1 MHGNVYST
9 RKTVRVIPP
18 YGEGAYDYPR
28 NSRLSAIENVRKAVR
43 YMLEDYAG
51 TLHKEGKGI
60 AWWISVPYAISIRE
74 NYGTPGSYTYAVDKV
89 N

>member
-9 RKTVRVIPP
+9 RKMVRVIPP

-28 NSRLSAIENVRKAVR
+28 NSRLSAIENVRKAVG
-43 YMLEDYAG
+43 YMLDDYA
-51 TLHKEGKGI
+51 TDRSI
-60 AWWISVPYAISIRE
+60 APWWMRMPYAISIRE